1 MKISISTKPPAT
13 EKRPAI
19 IIDGRRFQP
28 GEVGPGGRLAGDLLR
43 TALYSGQIPKSLW
56 EAAERVVTHKNFMAS
71 AAIGG
76 SKKGATKRRG
86 DAAYYSWVTA
96 CREAR
101 RLGLPRPEKPPAS

>member
-1 MKISISTKPPAT
+1 MKITVTTKPPAT

-28 GEVGPGGRLAGDLLR
+28 GEVGPGGVLAGDLLR
-43 TALYSGQIPKSLW
+43 TALYSGKIPKSSW
-56 EAAERVVTHKNFMAS
+56 QAAERVVVNIHTTQTGS
-71 AAIGG
+71 IGG